1 MPLTRCAARACRPSE
16 RYAAWVECPAR
27 RGAVSS
33 RTTVSPVLCCVTCT
47 RCARCV
53 CANREAANQS
63 DVFECHHVSYPALC
77 ERFGVQ
83 TCESPLC
90 RHHLQPAWQRV
101 TCLRSRARP
110 LSHREWK
117 AYRRPCRWRRTLCV
131 PPPAV
136 VQAAA
141 HQVVAHGGQRK
152 RPTLEGD
159 HIGRGKPSLLV
170 SHELGRWVVVTWA
183 ERGLVGTGS
192 DVVRGR
198 HVVRRCRRVGVRA
211 RRREQ
216 ALLSRT
222 VEGVVRRRAL
232 RRTWSGWRRARWR
245 CWWARH
251 CALAGA

>member
-1 MPLTRCAARACRPSE
+1 MRVCEPRSRKPVGCIRMPSRFVSGAVRTLRCAD
-16 RYAAWVECPAR
+16 VEP
-27 RGAVSS
+27 
-33 RTTVSPVLCCVTCT
+33 
-47 RCARCV
+47 
-53 CANREAANQS
+53 
-63 DVFECHHVSYPALC
+63 
-77 ERFGVQ
+77 
-83 TCESPLC
+83 PLC

-101 TCLRSRARP
+101 TCLRSRERP

-136 VQAAA
+136 VQAVA

-159 HIGRGKPSLLV
+159 PIGRGKPSLLV
-170 SHELGRWVVVTWA
+170 SHELGRRVVVTWA
-183 ERGLVGTGS
+183 ERGLVDTGS

-198 HVVRRCRRVGVRA
+198 HVVRRRRRVGVRA

-222 VEGVVRRRAL
+222 VEGVVRHRAL